1 MTFLS
6 HKLKDEEITLLV
18 ESIMMHHRGQK
29 LSYLLIIS
37 SSNIYILDH
46 LAIKRQIKIQQI
58 ECVIVT
64 PFSNEMLILYNSKE
78 GKDTKESKK
87 SLIIESVV
95 NVRIVQHIITVKEKF
110 MDTKK
115 KLMVTVSQRKYLHE
129 IGNTIENQNKT
140 KVLGFIF
147 KKK

>member
-1 MTFLS
+1 
-6 HKLKDEEITLLV
+6 
-18 ESIMMHHRGQK
+18 
-29 LSYLLIIS
+29 
-37 SSNIYILDH
+37 
-46 LAIKRQIKIQQI
+46 
-58 ECVIVT
+58 
-64 PFSNEMLILYNSKE
+64 
-78 GKDTKESKK
+78 
-87 SLIIESVV
+87 
-95 NVRIVQHIITVKEKF
+95 